1 MSKLGSTQ
9 MNLQSKEDKTY
20 PTEIRDIK
28 QVPKEKIISAR
39 IGSESDT
46 YIHFAIKKG
55 LVDLLKFLLKEVP
68 EIDILTKN
76 SQG

>member
-1 MSKLGSTQ
+1 MSKLSSSLS
-9 MNLQSKEDKTY
+9 NNKSKEDKTY

-28 QVPKEKIISAR
+28 QFPKEKIISAR

-55 LVDLLKFLLKEVP
+55 LLELLKFLIKEVP

-76 SQG
+76 S